1 MRTRFH
7 RLFQS
12 ILALVVLLLSSSP
25 LLASEADLA
34 IPDLDKDV
42 FFGNTVSA
50 WKILFWGALVITGTL
65 GISLYLRAQIK
76 KQPAHQSMLSVASVI
91 YQTCKTYLIQQGK
104 FLLMLFVLIAGAIT
118 YYLVASSHET
128 KNELTYRTVQELRL
142 EGVSK
147 ERVDRLFDLLPIREQ
162 AKMIAGE
169 SKNKKDDLEKLNELA
184 AKMKGTGAEAEAPTK
199 AEEAKKMDKAEF
211 LKTVRTTLGEDEWTK
226 HEKAVEK
233 ILAPAPIPAGMQ
245 VMYVLLFAVIG
256 MGGSY
261 AVAWYGIRINT
272 YANARTAF
280 ASLRGQPWDVVNI
293 PLRSGMSV
301 GLFLIS
307 LELVMMVFILL
318 FVDRR
323 IVGVCFL
330 GFAIGESLGASA
342 LRIAGGIFTKIAD
355 IGSDLMKIVF
365 RVKEDDPRNP
375 GVIADCTGDNA
386 GDSVGPTA
394 DGFETYGVTGV
405 ALIAFITLAV
415 SDINIQAK
423 LIVWI
428 FAMRFLMDFMSGVS
442 YFVNQAISEKKY
454 KGLKEFDFEQPL
466 TRLIWI
472 ASILCISTSYLMSYL
487 LISDLS
493 VGGAALP
500 NLWWQLAT
508 IISCGTLAA
517 VLIPEFTK
525 IFTSSHSKHVHEIV
539 TASREGGASLTI
551 LSGIVA
557 GNFSA
562 FWKGMLI
569 ASLMGGAY
577 FVSLQGLDQVMLV
590 NLDPDTP
597 GKLVGVGS
605 IFAFGLVAF
614 GFLCMGPVN
623 IAVDSYGPVTDN
635 AQSVFELAQTEHI
648 PGIKEEIQRDFGFEP
663 DFERGK
669 HYLEANDSAGNTFK
683 ATAKPV
689 LIGTAVVG
697 ATTMIFSIILLLAS
711 AKLLHLNL
719 TEPLVLLGF
728 ICGGAVV
735 FWFSGASMQAV
746 TTGAYR
752 AVEYIKKNM
761 DLEKKE
767 ADIEDSKTVVRI
779 CTEYAQ
785 SGMWNI
791 FIALMTITL
800 AFALFNPNFF
810 VAYLISIAV
819 FGLFQAIYMANAGGA
834 WDNAKKLVEVDLKEK
849 GTALHAATVVGDTVG
864 DPFKDTTSVALNP
877 IIKFSTLFG
886 LLAVEIAVE
895 MIKSGQA
902 AVTHI
907 ASACLLAVSLVFVW
921 RSFYAMRIPK
931 EAPATGAAH

>member
-1 MRTRFH
+1 MFTQHSSRRV
-7 RLFQS
+7 RLPGLKT
-12 ILALVVLLLSSSP
+12 ILWSLAVLLLTAASAH
-25 LLASEADLA
+25 ASEADLA
-34 IPDLDKDV
+34 IPDLHAGRFDTL
-42 FFGNTVSA
+42 GGLSA
-50 WKILFWGALVITGTL
+50 WTLLAVGALVICGTL
-65 GISLYLRAQIK
+65 GISLYLRTQIHRL
-76 KQPAHQSMLSVASVI
+76 PAHRSMLNVAETI
-91 YQTCKTYLIQQGK
+91 FTTCKTYLLQQGK
-104 FLLMLFVLIAGAIT
+104 FLLMLFALIAVAIT
-118 YYLVASSHET
+118 YYLIASGGGDEYEFNNRIT
-128 KNELTYRTVQELRL
+128 QELRL
-142 EGVSK
+142 YPPAYPGKYKEIPETVLGRLAKLEGTK
-147 ERVDRLFDLLPIREQ
+147 VDGRDAFI
-162 AKMIAGE
+162 G
-169 SKNKKDDLEKLNELA
+169 KL
-184 AKMKGTGAEAEAPTK
+184 KGQLTA
-199 AEEAKKMDKAEF
+199 
-211 LKTVRTTLGEDEWTK
+211 DEWAQYGETIT
-226 HEKAVEK
+226 A
-233 ILAPAPIPAGMQ
+233 IAAPSPIGPVAK
-245 VMYVLLFAVIG
+245 VLFVLLFAVVG

-261 AVAWYGIRINT
+261 AVAWYGIRVNT
-272 YANARTAF
+272 YANCRTAF
-280 ASLRGQPWDVVNI
+280 ASLRGRPWDVVNI
-293 PLRSGMSV
+293 PLRAGMSV

-307 LELVMMVFILL
+307 LELVMMVIILL
-318 FVDRR
+318 FVPRQ

-365 RVKEDDPRNP
+365 KVKEDDPRNP

-415 SDINIQAK
+415 SNIDIQAK

-442 YFVNQAISEKKY
+442 YFINQSISEKKY
-454 KGLKEFDFEQPL
+454 GHLTDFDFEQPL

-472 ASILCISTSYLMSYL
+472 AAILCISTSFFMSWL
-487 LISDLS
+487 LIRGLTVPGIDP
-493 VGGAALP
+493 ALTE

-562 FWKGMLI
+562 FWKGILI
-569 ASLMGGAY
+569 AALMAGAY
-577 FVSLQGLDQVMLV
+577 FVSLQGLDHVMTV
-590 NLDPDTP
+590 NL
-597 GKLVGVGS
+597 GSAGRQGVGS

-635 AQSVFELAQTEHI
+635 AQSVFELAQTEQI
-648 PGIKEEIQRDFGFEP
+648 PGIKQEIERDFGFTP

-697 ATTMIFSIILLLAS
+697 ATTMIFSIILLLAH
-711 AKLLHLNL
+711 ANMLHLDL
-719 TEPLVLLGF
+719 TQAPVLLGF
-728 ICGGAVV
+728 ICGGATV
-735 FWFSGASMQAV
+735 FWFAGASMQAV

-752 AVEYIKKNM
+752 AVEFIKRNM
-761 DLEKKE
+761 NLSKKE
-767 ADIEDSKTVVRI
+767 ADINDSVTVVRI
-779 CTEYAQ
+779 CTQYAQ
-785 SGMWNI
+785 AGMWNI
-791 FIALMTITL
+791 FIALMCITL
-800 AFALFNPNFF
+800 AYAFFDVNFF
-810 VAYLISIAV
+810 VAYLISIAA

-849 GTALHAATVVGDTVG
+849 GTNLHAATVIGDTVG

-886 LLAVEIAVE
+886 LLAAEIHIHSYQSGYTWVPWVGVVLFAV
-895 MIKSGQA
+895 A
-902 AVTHI
+902 
-907 ASACLLAVSLVFVW
+907 LLFVW
-921 RSFYAMRIPK
+921 RSFYAMRIPR
-931 EAPATGAAH
+931 EEQLLPESMGASETTAGDQQPVGRH